1 MERNENGATFRG
13 IPLTF
18 INPYWRITMD
28 MYEVIAGIVLGILII
43 LFLIAGFALGG
54 I

>member
-1 MERNENGATFRG
+1 
-13 IPLTF
+13 
-18 INPYWRITMD
+18 MD